1 VGGAPRTMTTLALLP
16 ARAADLGILQALLES
31 ASLPLEGLG
40 DQFPNG
46 YVIARASGELVGA
59 AGLERYANV
68 GLLRSVAVA
77 TAARGSGIGRQ
88 LVQDRLRAARSSE
101 IQRVF
106 LLTTTAAGYFEKLG
120 FVSAARNQVPKE
132 LAASPEFARACP
144 ASAAC
149 LCLVL

>member
-1 VGGAPRTMTTLALLP
+1 MKTVALLP
-16 ARAADLGILQALLES
+16 ARTCDLGTLKALLES

-46 YVIARASGELVGA
+46 YVIARAGGELVGS

-77 TAARGSGIGRQ
+77 AVARGSGIGRQ
-88 LVQDRLRAARSSE
+88 LVQDRLRAARSNDLE
-101 IQRVF
+101 RVF

-149 LCLVL
+149 LSLVL